1 MQALVLSRN
10 KAANRAMEV
19 AQHDRVTELEQA
31 NTELK
36 VELELAQIKMAEM
49 EVHQNSLCSG

>member
-1 MQALVLSRN
+1 LSRN

-36 VELELAQIKMAEM
+36 VELELARIKMAEM